1 MLHTMFSTWT
11 LKPIFLYME
20 KKVAVY
26 FCLLMD
32 LVHCPNSGM
41 FITEE
46 FAMFKRKEN
55 SNNNNKK
62 LTVIRKFY
70 KAQNNLKISY
80 LAEKVQD

>member
-1 MLHTMFSTWT
+1 MDFKDNFSV
-11 LKPIFLYME
+11 PG

-26 FCLLMD
+26 LCLLMD

-62 LTVIRKFY
+62 
-70 KAQNNLKISY
+70 N
-80 LAEKVQD
+80 

>member
-1 MLHTMFSTWT
+1 MDFKDNFSV
-11 LKPIFLYME
+11 PG

-26 FCLLMD
+26 LCLLMD

-62 LTVIRKFY
+62 T
-70 KAQNNLKISY
+70 NNDKKILKSTKQSEDILSR
-80 LAEKVQD
+80 